1 MASTAMIAV
10 TRSIWRRGLADC
22 HVLLMIALVLTHGV
36 RVVAGINSSPA
47 RSGMQL
53 VTL

>member
-1 MASTAMIAV
+1 MIAV
-10 TRSIWRRGLADC
+10 TRSIWRRFLAAC
-22 HVLLMIALVLTHGV
+22 QVLLMIALVLTHGV
-36 RVVAGINSSPA
+36 RAVAGINSSLA